1 MIKSMTGYGRGK
13 SEGNG
18 REYVVEIKAINHRYN
33 DISIKMPRYLSFLED
48 KVRQY
53 VSKSILR
60 GKTEIFIT
68 VNNMGGVSKDINIDK
83 DLAGTYISEMRKL
96 IEEYNLKDEISVTSI
111 LRLPDIIT
119 MPNNEDEDLYWD
131 SLKNAIDIA
140 VQNLTS
146 AKECEGEKLKADIE
160 NRLKTISEYVS
171 IVSEKSKGLLEE
183 YKTKLLN
190 RINEIGAN
198 NIVDENRIG
207 MEVVLFADKSS
218 ICEEVT
224 RLNSHIDTLK
234 NMLNSTG
241 PIGKKIDF
249 LVQEMNRETNT
260 IGSKANSVGITN
272 YVVEMKNE
280 IENIRE
286 QVQNIE

>member
-146 AKECEGEKLKADIE
+146 AKI
-160 NRLKTISEYVS
+160 
-171 IVSEKSKGLLEE
+171 
-183 YKTKLLN
+183 
-190 RINEIGAN
+190 
-198 NIVDENRIG
+198 
-207 MEVVLFADKSS
+207 
-218 ICEEVT
+218 
-224 RLNSHIDTLK
+224 
-234 NMLNSTG
+234 
-241 PIGKKIDF
+241 
-249 LVQEMNRETNT
+249 
-260 IGSKANSVGITN
+260 
-272 YVVEMKNE
+272 
-280 IENIRE
+280 
-286 QVQNIE
+286 